1 MSKWE
6 DILKDKLEGYE
17 RTLPAGCL
25 DEFRARRNASSAPM
39 AGPLPARRFPLTWVL
54 AAAVAAGVAAILF
67 LRQPASPGDGIQP
80 IRQVPTPTASIA
92 DTTEASEPFPV
103 ELLPAKPLIALK
115 SAPKAASFPSEP
127 PTELVTLVESGMP
140 TDETAA
146 THLEL
151 EIPVPEEKPEEDSV
165 TVTTI
170 PPPAP
175 DNAGGEP
182 VRMQLEPAA
191 GILAGGGLL
200 FALVTTAIKGSALP
214 ATGSGPRGQTGPGT
228 PVYYPEDSFKTRF
241 PFRGGLSVG
250 IPVSERFRLTTG
262 LEYSRYQS
270 NLISYIEGEKK
281 QVSHYLGVPVR
292 LDWMLAG
299 NRRFD
304 VYFGGG
310 IEGGFCIGAT
320 LAGERIR
327 KDGFNLSL
335 LGAGGIQFNLNKHLG
350 VYVEPELSWTLPSE
364 SRVLQTYRS
373 ERPLMFSVTT
383 GLRLNLGN
391 NR

>member
-1 MSKWE
+1 M
-6 DILKDKLEGYE
+6 
-17 RTLPAGCL
+17 
-25 DEFRARRNASSAPM
+25 
-39 AGPLPARRFPLTWVL
+39 
-54 AAAVAAGVAAILF
+54 
-67 LRQPASPGDGIQP
+67 
-80 IRQVPTPTASIA
+80 
-92 DTTEASEPFPV
+92 
-103 ELLPAKPLIALK
+103 
-115 SAPKAASFPSEP
+115 
-127 PTELVTLVESGMP
+127 VT
-140 TDETAA
+140 
-146 THLEL
+146 
-151 EIPVPEEKPEEDSV
+151 
-165 TVTTI
+165 
-170 PPPAP
+170 
-175 DNAGGEP
+175 
-182 VRMQLEPAA
+182 
-191 GILAGGGLL
+191 
-200 FALVTTAIKGSALP
+200 
-214 ATGSGPRGQTGPGT
+214 
-228 PVYYPEDSFKTRF
+228 
-241 PFRGGLSVG
+241 
-250 IPVSERFRLTTG
+250 ERFRLTTG